1 MKAFIGMIIF
11 SIVYMVGMDLI
22 NRKIEAIDFNQSNI
36 VNISDETN
44 MYTVSITGA
53 VKNPGSYT
61 VNKGDK
67 LSQLIALAG
76 GLTDL
81 ADSSAYNLN
90 VNLENGVTYYIAYS
104 DETREKVSI
113 NTATIAV
120 LDTLPGIG
128 SVLAN
133 RIVSYRNSK
142 GMFEALE
149 DIQNV
154 SGIGS
159 ALFEQIKDMI
169 CL

>member
-22 NRKIEAIDFNQSNI
+22 NRKIETIDFAQSNVVSI
-36 VNISDETN
+36 NDEVN
-44 MYTVSITGA
+44 MYIVSITGA

-67 LSQLIALAG
+67 LSQLIVLAG

-81 ADSSAYNLN
+81 ADASAYNLN
-90 VNLENGVTYYIAYS
+90 VNLENGVTYYIASS
-104 DETREKVSI
+104 DENREKVSI
-113 NTATIAV
+113 NTATIAK

-142 GMFEALE
+142 GMFQSIE